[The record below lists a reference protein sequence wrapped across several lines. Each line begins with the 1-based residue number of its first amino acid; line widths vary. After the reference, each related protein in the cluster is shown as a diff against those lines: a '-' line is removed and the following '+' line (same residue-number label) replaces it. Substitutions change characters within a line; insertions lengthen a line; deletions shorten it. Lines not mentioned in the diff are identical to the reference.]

1 MSVLRM
7 NPIIKWGDDE
17 SRTPGIDENA
27 CDSMNAEA
35 SKGNIKICSYFIGF

>member
-35 SKGNIKICSYFIGF
+35 RVISKFAHIS

>member
-1 MSVLRM
+1 M

-27 CDSMNAEA
+27 CDSMNAA
-35 SKGNIKICSYFIGF
+35 AISKFAHIS

>member
-27 CDSMNAEA
+27 CDSMNVE
-35 SKGNIKICSYFIGF
+35 GNIKICSYFIGF

>member
-1 MSVLRM
+1 MYYYSM

-27 CDSMNAEA
+27 CDSMNAA
-35 SKGNIKICSYFIGF
+35 ARAISKFAHIS